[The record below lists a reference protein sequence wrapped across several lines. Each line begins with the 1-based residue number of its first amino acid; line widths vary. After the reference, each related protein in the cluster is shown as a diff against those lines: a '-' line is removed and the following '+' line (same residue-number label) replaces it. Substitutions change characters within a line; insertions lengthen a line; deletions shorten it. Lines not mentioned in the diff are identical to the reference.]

1 MNKLTVLLVF
11 SALFTF
17 GQTKDPAFSYMLQD
31 RLSHNVPEIAVADMQ
46 LEQFYFVDC
55 REQSEYEVSHLPNA
69 IFVGPNPSAQTLESL
84 PRDKPLVF
92 YCSVGIRSEKVTLGA
107 SRLHAVS
114 YNLVG
119 GIFEWV
125 NQGKSLEDS
134 SGQVTN
140 KVHPYNSVWG
150 VWLKA
155 GTKSFE

>member
-11 SALFTF
+11 SAFFAF
-17 GQTKDPAFSYMLQD
+17 GQTKDPAFSYMLKD
-31 RLSHNVPEIAVADMQ
+31 RLSHNVPEIAVSD
-46 LEQFYFVDC
+46 LHSEQFYFLDC

-69 IFVGPNPSAQTLESL
+69 IFVGPSPSSQTLESL
-84 PRDKPLVF
+84 PRDKAWVF
-92 YCSVGIRSEKVTLGA
+92 YCSVGIRSEKVTLEA
-107 SRLHAVS
+107 SRINADS

-125 NQGKSLEDS
+125 NQGKPLEDS
-134 SGQVTN
+134 SGQATD
-140 KVHPYNSVWG
+140 KVHPYNRVWG